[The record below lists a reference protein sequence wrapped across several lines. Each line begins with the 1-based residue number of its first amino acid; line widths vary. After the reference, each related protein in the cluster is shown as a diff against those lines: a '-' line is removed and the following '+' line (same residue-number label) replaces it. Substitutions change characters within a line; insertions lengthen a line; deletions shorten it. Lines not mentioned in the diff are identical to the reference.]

1 MNGSIR
7 QRSLGS
13 WQIRYDAP
21 TDGAGA
27 RKYVSETVRG
37 TKKLAERVLRE
48 RLSDVEKGSYV
59 EGNDDTAA
67 SFLLQWLTT
76 YAATNTRLRTQV
88 GYRGLLRRYV
98 VPAIGH
104 VRLQRLQPRQIQELY
119 ADMLAQG
126 LSERTVLHVHRLL
139 KQTLSHAVKWG
150 LLVRNPAEAVAPPR
164 VEPTEIEMWDTPTL
178 KSFLR
183 AASESRYADIYELGI
198 LTGLRRSELLGLGW
212 SCIDFDV
219 GYLMVVKTLQR
230 IDGHGLVEEKPKTQ
244 KSRRSV
250 ALSEAS
256 LALLRRVRANQSA
269 QRLAVGPAWHDSGLV
284 FTQVNGKPI
293 DPNRVTREFQSIV
306 RKAGLPHLTLKGLR
320 HVHAT
325 LLLVGGVHPKVVS
338 ERLGH
343 SNISTTMDIYSH
355 VIPGLQERAAQVID
369 EKLGL
374 ATGTR

>member
-1 MNGSIR
+1 M
-7 QRSLGS
+7 
-13 WQIRYDAP
+13 
-21 TDGAGA
+21 
-27 RKYVSETVRG
+27 
-37 TKKLAERVLRE
+37 
-48 RLSDVEKGSYV
+48 
-59 EGNDDTAA
+59 
-67 SFLLQWLTT
+67 
-76 YAATNTRLRTQV
+76 
-88 GYRGLLRRYV
+88 
-98 VPAIGH
+98 
-104 VRLQRLQPRQIQELY
+104 
-119 ADMLAQG
+119 
-126 LSERTVLHVHRLL
+126 
-139 KQTLSHAVKWG
+139 KWG
-150 LLVRNPAEAVAPPR
+150 LLVRNPAEAVAPPW

-212 SCIDFDV
+212 SCIDFDA

-256 LALLRRVRANQSA
+256 LALLGRVRANQSA